1 MSSGLDENTDN
12 IGGAVAT
19 IMSSAVEEGTMV
31 LIMDGADIGDDDD
44 GIAGK
49 SFRGIGGGD
58 VFVIRCW
65 GALIVEC

>member
-1 MSSGLDENTDN
+1 MSSGLDENTDS

-19 IMSSAVEEGTMV
+19 IMSSVEEGTMV
-31 LIMDGADIGDDDD
+31 LTMDGADIGDDD

-49 SFRGIGGGD
+49 SLRGIGGGD

-65 GALIVEC
+65 GARIVDC

>member
-19 IMSSAVEEGTMV
+19 IMSSAVEGTMV

-49 SFRGIGGGD
+49 SLRGIGGGD
-58 VFVIRCW
+58 VSVIRCW
-65 GALIVEC
+65 GARIVEC

>member
-1 MSSGLDENTDN
+1 
-12 IGGAVAT
+12 
-19 IMSSAVEEGTMV
+19 MV